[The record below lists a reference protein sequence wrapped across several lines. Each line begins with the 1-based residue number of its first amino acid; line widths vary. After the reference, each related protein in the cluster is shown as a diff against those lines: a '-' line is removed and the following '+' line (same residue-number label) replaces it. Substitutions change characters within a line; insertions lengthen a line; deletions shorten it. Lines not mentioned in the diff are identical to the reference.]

1 MVKTM
6 TKRRTS
12 GRIDEEHVCLDSFI
26 QHLREIDGR
35 QEITY
40 CDEPN
45 DPPDFWVTIA
55 GVSYAVEVTSV
66 VTDYGYDALCKKL
79 LETIRSESEVTGIK
93 GKYALKIMRRPDV
106 PRRETAQWRTLV
118 SIATTKI
125 REMSNSPCEAESCLL
140 KDANGYLTIRKC
152 SDQGGTIGLLRM
164 PAMKWEGEI
173 LGELSQLFK
182 KAIETK
188 RERLE
193 NKGILDLTSNIIL
206 LFYDAYGYGDIE
218 GAQKAF
224 LNVQSYEWLHSIF
237 LAPSFSNI
245 PNKLYPDTPGRKGVF
260 LYSRNGKWR

>member
-1 MVKTM
+1 M
-6 TKRRTS
+6 TKRRAS

-55 GVSYAVEVTSV
+55 GVSYAVEVTSI

-79 LETIRSESEVTGIK
+79 LETIRSGSEGTHIK
-93 GKYALKIMRRPDV
+93 GKYALEIVRRPDV
-106 PRRETAQWRTLV
+106 PRRGTTQWRTLV
-118 SIATTKI
+118 SIAATKI
-125 REMSNSPCEAESCLL
+125 REMSSSPCGAESCLL
-140 KDANGYLTIRKC
+140 KDANGYLAIRKC
-152 SDQGGTIGLLRM
+152 SDQGGTIGLVRM

-173 LGELSQLFK
+173 LWELSRLFK

-188 RERLE
+188 RGRLE

-218 GAQKAF
+218 DAQKAF

-237 LAPSFSNI
+237 LAPSFSDI
-245 PNKLYPDTPGRKGVF
+245 PNRLYSDTPGRKGVF